1 MAMVLRRWTARVAG
15 VVCVLGVVLVPSAA
29 AAQDFSGGGPL
40 WYMDA
45 MKIQAIHDAGITGE
59 GVTIAVLDGALNAE
73 IANLQGADVEVRQLD
88 ACPDPLAAAESDFE
102 ALQHGTSVTSLIVG
116 NGTSDSGEGPVGL
129 APGVRILYYGSLQEG
144 CEGNPF
150 PAALADAVAQG
161 ADIVTMSGGNGRL
174 VEELSQKSADGVA
187 AALRAGVVVVASLPN
202 ADSTWEGELG
212 KINGVVNVAS
222 VDATAQAAKSRDGSD
237 MTNDDVDVVAPGI
250 DVAGVGWDRTWGMS
264 TWSGNSAATPIVA
277 GLLALA
283 KENWPDATA
292 SQLLQSLI
300 RNTGSAPHELQ
311 WSNTFGHGTV
321 NATRVLQEDPAQYP
335 DENPLFTDGQA
346 PTFDEVY
353 SAPESSA
360 PDAAD
365 AQNGTGP
372 GGMPWPPWVL
382 AGGGTAVALVAVM
395 LIVVIRRRRGGVADA
410 GSRDKNTSVPPT
422 SSVHRR

>member
-1 MAMVLRRWTARVAG
+1 MMIVLRSWAARVAA

-59 GVTIAVLDGALNAE
+59 GVTIAVFDGALNPE
-73 IANLQGADVEVRQLD
+73 IANLQGAEVEVRQLD
-88 ACPDPLAAAESDFE
+88 VCPDPLAAAASDFE
-102 ALQHGTSVTSLIVG
+102 ALRHGTSVASLIVG
-116 NGTSDSGEGPVGL
+116 NGTADSGEGPVGI
-129 APGVRILYYGSLQEG
+129 APGARILYYGSLQEG

-150 PAALADAVAQG
+150 PAALDDAVDQG

-174 VEELSQKSADGVA
+174 VEELSQESADGVA
-187 AALRAGVVVVASLPN
+187 AALRAGVLVVASLPN
-202 ADSTWEGELG
+202 VDSVWEGELG

-222 VDATAQAAKSRDGSD
+222 VDATAQAAKARNGSD
-237 MTNDDVDVVAPGI
+237 MMNDDVDVAAPGV

-283 KENWPDATA
+283 KEKWPDATA

-321 NATRVLQEDPAQYP
+321 NATRVLQENPAQYP
-335 DENPLFTDGQA
+335 DENPLFTDGQS

-353 SAPESSA
+353 SAPEPSA
-360 PDAAD
+360 SEAPN
-365 AQNGTGP
+365 AQANAGP
-372 GGMPWPPWVL
+372 GVLPWAL
-382 AGGGTAVALVAVM
+382 AGGGAVVVVVAVT
-395 LIVVIRRRRGGVADA
+395 LILVIRRRRGRGVAT
-410 GSRDKNTSVPPT
+410 G
-422 SSVHRR
+422 

>member
-1 MAMVLRRWTARVAG
+1 MTMVLRRWTARVAA

-29 AAQDFSGGGPL
+29 AAQDFSAGGPL
-40 WYMDA
+40 WYVDA

-59 GVTIAVLDGALNAE
+59 GVTIAVFDGALNPE
-73 IANLQGADVEVRQLD
+73 IANLQGAEVEVRQLD
-88 ACPDPLAAAESDFE
+88 VCPDPLAAAASDFE
-102 ALQHGTSVTSLIVG
+102 ALRHGTSVASLIVG
-116 NGTSDSGEGPVGL
+116 NGTADSGEGPVGI
-129 APGVRILYYGSLQEG
+129 APGARILYYGSLQEG

-150 PAALADAVAQG
+150 PAALDDAVDQG

-174 VEELSQKSADGVA
+174 VEELSQESADGVA
-187 AALRAGVVVVASLPN
+187 AALRAGILVVASLPN
-202 ADSTWEGELG
+202 VDSVWEGELG

-222 VDATAQAAKSRDGSD
+222 VDATAQAAKARNGSD
-237 MTNDDVDVVAPGI
+237 MMNDDVDVAAPGV

-283 KENWPDATA
+283 KEKWPDATA

-321 NATRVLQEDPAQYP
+321 NATRVLQENPAQYP
-335 DENPLFTDGQA
+335 DENPLFTDGQS

-353 SAPESSA
+353 SAPEPSASEA
-360 PDAAD
+360 PDAEVD
-365 AQNGTGP
+365 AGLGVL
-372 GGMPWPPWVL
+372 PWVL
-382 AGGGTAVALVAVM
+382 AGSGVVVVVVAVT
-395 LIVVIRRRRGGVADA
+395 LILVIRRRRGRGVAT
-410 GSRDKNTSVPPT
+410 GSRDMLG
-422 SSVHRR
+422 